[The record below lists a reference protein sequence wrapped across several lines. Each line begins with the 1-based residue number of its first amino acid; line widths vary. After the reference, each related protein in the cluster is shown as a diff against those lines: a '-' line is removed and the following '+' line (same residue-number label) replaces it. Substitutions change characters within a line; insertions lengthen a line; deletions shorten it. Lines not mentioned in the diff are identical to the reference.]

1 MTDLYFFDSGWML
14 TVLSIAPSPVRED
27 WRPTLQCAMA
37 SGGESR
43 VVVAGPS
50 LPWGALL
57 GSVAS
62 TAVAMAM
69 VLVVIL
75 VVMAEAALE
84 VSLAALPPPAAAKE
98 ERETRLPALPG
109 GGPHGS
115 PSRSEL
121 EVPGGDA
128 AKTELDRLPV
138 AYETKVVG
146 IPSDDEV
153 GDEVKLP
160 TPSQELVVVWSE
172 AGPSSG
178 LEETDLVWPCPEDP
192 TKVWFVLWDS

>member
-1 MTDLYFFDSGWML
+1 M
-14 TVLSIAPSPVRED
+14 
-27 WRPTLQCAMA
+27 
-37 SGGESR
+37 
-43 VVVAGPS
+43 AGPS

-98 ERETRLPALPG
+98 ERETRLPASPG
-109 GGPHGS
+109 MGLHGS
-115 PSRSEL
+115 PSRSKL

-128 AKTELDRLPV
+128 ARTKPERLSVARETE
-138 AYETKVVG
+138 VVE
-146 IPSDDEV
+146 IPSDDEANDV
-153 GDEVKLP
+153 VELP
-160 TPSQELVVVWSE
+160 
-172 AGPSSG
+172 ASS
-178 LEETDLVWPCPEDP
+178 
-192 TKVWFVLWDS
+192 